1 MSSELFDDFKK
12 HLPKEV
18 RKQVEARQA
27 KIIESQN
34 ERERERE
41 LKLSEILDSETMMR
55 FAYVPFVIATLAW
68 DYADSILNMAAYLR
82 IQEVKKLCRS
92 VKELKKDYDYLRAP
106 YIDQA
111 HQESEE
117 NNMYIFEDGV
127 NDVFNLYLANI
138 GFDIKSEYPDL
149 DNEYVTYLKAI
160 YQCHIVL
167 KSIFRYAQI
176 QTDKVEKIVGH
187 KIGDIIPTQLRR
199 LDTLVMAFVGDKPVS
214 KKFEKQ
220 QETYA
225 ETLVN
230 RMCLIELCENED
242 ECK

>member
-1 MSSELFDDFKK
+1 MSPEMFDDFKK

-27 KIIESQN
+27 KLIELQE

-55 FAYVPFVIATLAW
+55 FGYVPFVIAALAW

-82 IQEVKKLCRS
+82 IQKVKRLCRS

-111 HQESEE
+111 HQQSEE
-117 NNMYIFEDGV
+117 NNMYVFEDGV
-127 NDVFNLYLANI
+127 NDVFNLYLADI
-138 GFDIKSEYPDL
+138 GFDIKSEYPNL
-149 DNEYVTYLKAI
+149 DHEYVLYLKAI

-176 QTDKVEKIVGH
+176 QTSKVEKIVGH
-187 KIGDIIPTQLRR
+187 KIGDIIPSQLRK
-199 LDTLVMAFVGDKPVS
+199 LDTLIMAFIGDKPVS
-214 KKFEKQ
+214 KKFEAQ
-220 QETYA
+220 QATYA
-225 ETLVN
+225 ETLAN
-230 RMCLIELCENED
+230 RMCQIELCENED